1 MVALILV
8 TLTLAYAAV
17 GGGQTEDCLET
28 VVVSADAVETVSDG
42 VICFQCDVGAGIVS
56 SASYTVSGLPVGS
69 DAGGTVEG
77 VLVLYNSGSVFQPS
91 AFVGC
96 ASGGSSATAL
106 VFLEE
111 FQPPL
116 ISGNATVREGH
127 TLVLECDASN
137 SHPLPS
143 VAWFSPQ
150 SLLLSGERRLVI
162 GNISRNQAGLYSC
175 VATDSNGATESSR
188 VAVTVEFAPE
198 VITSFTGVQYFPLG
212 ATLELY
218 CWYECVPSPLS
229 VKWYHNGTLL
239 MTSDSISIVYDT
251 TSTTLIRMGLTE
263 IEGGNYECGVENLV
277 GSGAVEITVRIQL
290 PPSSLSDLSVVSS
303 SAESLLLV
311 WSIPEFTGFSSVAGF
326 KVTATEESSGSVIR
340 NLTVE
345 GQVTS
350 YNITGLQP
358 LQAYSVNISVGNEAG
373 LEGEPATISAST
385 ASLRLS
391 AVEQLEV
398 EIVSSTELYLQWM
411 APVTN
416 PSTTAAVQF
425 YVIDYK
431 SDRGN
436 EGSSMVSGLSHTLGG
451 LEKGTNY
458 TLSVAGVN
466 EAGVGKARL
475 TDSVQTA
482 VDAPS
487 HPQLFSAIPLSPF
500 SLRLN
505 WIAPADSGGMLFE
518 VMKLK
523 FYFFHLAGRPLQ
535 HYTLEVLVEN
545 NSVETQTL
553 NALNSSA
560 ILQGLTQNT
569 SYVLCLTAVNSAR
582 LESQKGRVTVVTLPV
597 GQPQVPNS
605 VQVTNVTVQT
615 ANIVWEEAGG
625 YPDYYIIQYSQ
636 QNHSVETVQV
646 VAPYHTITGLHPLSH
661 YTVKVASHNYNGM
674 SDFSQDS
681 TFGTFGQVTVEGPT
695 EGLSGEP
702 LSLHCMVESIPA
714 SPSPLFVWSRDGGS
728 LPATSIIINGMLSL
742 PEPTPA
748 DTGVYVCF
756 VAGVRRRHS
765 VSIYSKPNSST
776 TGM

>member
-1 MVALILV
+1 V
-8 TLTLAYAAV
+8 T
-17 GGGQTEDCLET
+17 
-28 VVVSADAVETVSDG
+28 
-42 VICFQCDVGAGIVS
+42 
-56 SASYTVSGLPVGS
+56 
-69 DAGGTVEG
+69 
-77 VLVLYNSGSVFQPS
+77 
-91 AFVGC
+91 
-96 ASGGSSATAL
+96 
-106 VFLEE
+106 
-111 FQPPL
+111 
-116 ISGNATVREGH
+116 
-127 TLVLECDASN
+127 
-137 SHPLPS
+137 
-143 VAWFSPQ
+143 
-150 SLLLSGERRLVI
+150 
-162 GNISRNQAGLYSC
+162 
-175 VATDSNGATESSR
+175 
-188 VAVTVEFAPE
+188 
-198 VITSFTGVQYFPLG
+198 TSFTGVQYFPLG
-212 ATLELY
+212 ATLALY

-239 MTSDSISIVYDT
+239 TTSDSISIVSDT
-251 TSTTLIRMGLTE
+251 TSTTLIKMGLTE
-263 IEGGNYECGVENLV
+263 IEGGNYKCGVENV
-277 GSGAVEITVRIQL
+277 VDSGTVEITVRIQL

-326 KVTATEESSGSVIR
+326 KVTAIEESSGSVIR

-345 GQVTS
+345 GPVTS
-350 YNITGLQP
+350 YNITGLHP
-358 LQAYSVNISVGNEAG
+358 LQAYSVNISVRNEAG

-391 AVEQLEV
+391 AVEQLQVEV
-398 EIVSSTELYLQWM
+398 VSSTELYLLWM

-416 PSTTAAVQF
+416 PATTAAVQF
-425 YVIDYK
+425 YVLHYK

-436 EGSSMVSGLSHTLGG
+436 EGSSMVSGLNHTLGG

-466 EAGVGKARL
+466 DAGVGKARL

-487 HPQLFSAIPLSPF
+487 DPQLFSAIPLSPF

-505 WIAPADSGGMLFE
+505 WIAPADSGG
-518 VMKLK
+518 
-523 FYFFHLAGRPLQ
+523 RPLQ

-545 NSVETQTL
+545 NLVETETL
-553 NALNSSA
+553 NALNNSA
-560 ILQGLTQNT
+560 ILQGLTPNT

-605 VQVTNVTVQT
+605 VKVTNVTVET
-615 ANIVWEEAGG
+615 AKIVWEEAGG

-646 VAPYHTITGLHPLSH
+646 VAPYHTITGLHPLTH

-681 TFGTFGQVTVEGPT
+681 TFGTFGQVTVKGPT
-695 EGLSGEP
+695 DGLSGEP

-714 SPSPLFVWSRDGGS
+714 SPSPFFVWSRDGGS
-728 LPATSIIINGMLSL
+728 LPAMSIIVNGTLSL

-756 VAGVRRRHS
+756 VAGVSQRHS
-765 VSIYSKPNSST
+765 VSIYSKPKSST
-776 TGM
+776 TGTWVLVVSVCLTIFVLILVSVVCLCCCTVWRRHYGQFDFESHKKRWEEEMKSKP